1 MNANFLLRQSLISS
15 QIKSNFWN
23 ENNFRLKKNNFDR
36 ITRSTVYLLTDQFT
50 IMLHQSII
58 ILIFQKLNN
67 YFMKCKLVFKKVYI
81 HLNKIES
88 QLNRAN
94 KSSFNWFVKEWR
106 TVTFLRWKRNPSILD
121 KWPLRPSPF
130 YLCLSF
136 QLAEEWFL
144 GLGVSTFKYNQDR
157 DWLFLGFSIYCRD

>member
-106 TVTFLRWKRNPSILD
+106 TVTFLRWKRNDFSILD

-136 QLAEEWFL
+136 
-144 GLGVSTFKYNQDR
+144 
-157 DWLFLGFSIYCRD
+157 